1 MLKADTDITAD
12 GFALSAHRRRSHL
25 EEIRL
30 PLDPQAAGEF
40 TAREPPPSS
49 RLGAGR
55 RGRDSTVPQP
65 RVERD
70 HDLVIPPAVSE
81 VGWGEL
87 SSVGPHVTSVDLM
100 QGIEERTSVVEAVVD
115 QVSTRL
121 SALFSYRESHAEMA
135 SSSRA
140 ATGAEDQS
148 LTPLQEDSMP
158 FEEDSAAVALQLN
171 ERGSLS
177 GGEDIT
183 FMTIIGGADG
193 SRGQERAQALDA

>member
-1 MLKADTDITAD
+1 M
-12 GFALSAHRRRSHL
+12 
-25 EEIRL
+25 
-30 PLDPQAAGEF
+30 
-40 TAREPPPSS
+40 
-49 RLGAGR
+49 
-55 RGRDSTVPQP
+55 
-65 RVERD
+65 
-70 HDLVIPPAVSE
+70 
-81 VGWGEL
+81 
-87 SSVGPHVTSVDLM
+87 
-100 QGIEERTSVVEAVVD
+100 
-115 QVSTRL
+115 STRL